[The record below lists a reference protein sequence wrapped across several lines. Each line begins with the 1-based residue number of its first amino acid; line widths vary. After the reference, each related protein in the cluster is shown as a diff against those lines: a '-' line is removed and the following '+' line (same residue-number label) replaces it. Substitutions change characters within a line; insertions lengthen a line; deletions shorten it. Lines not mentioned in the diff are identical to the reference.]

1 MLLKAIRPSYMSIV
15 TENAKNKQYLRVHWQ
30 KNLAK
35 QAWKIAQTA
44 RLLVFMTLQGLLVD
58 KRETVWQIIFF
69 EAGQEN
75 SLMLAWSQDKKVG
88 E

>member
-1 MLLKAIRPSYMSIV
+1 MSIF
-15 TENAKNKQYLRVHWQ
+15 TENAKNKQYSRVHTG
-30 KNLAK
+30 KKLAK
-35 QAWKIAQTA
+35 QDWKIAQTDS
-44 RLLVFMTLQGLLVD
+44 LLVFMTMQGLLVD